1 MKFDTTRDCGLG
13 MRTPAISFAA
23 LFHRHT
29 GRDYEPAPR
38 DYRGRHHKPTEDQVQ
53 RPVLLIR

>member
-1 MKFDTTRDCGLG
+1 MPW
-13 MRTPAISFAA
+13 MRVNDRAPAISFAE
-23 LFHRHT
+23 LFRHHT

-38 DYRGRHHKPTEDQVQ
+38 DYRGRHHKPAEEQAQ

>member
-13 MRTPAISFAA
+13 MRAPAISFAA
-23 LFHRHT
+23 LFHHHT
-29 GRDYEPAPR
+29 GRDFEPAPR
-38 DYRGRHHKPTEDQVQ
+38 DYRGRHHKPNEDQAQ